1 MVGAASGLGGAATS
15 AGLLYAARGLQ
26 GAFAALL
33 APAALS
39 LISTTFTEPHERAK
53 AFGVYGAI
61 SGGGAA
67 IGRMLLDKQFHGDLE
82 ASSKGTMLAA
92 GTGAKNSSGGY
103 VALEIVTG
111 TLKGRTGTFVL
122 QHSATMNRGVPQL
135 SINVVPD
142 SGTGQLSG
150 LAGKMNIT
158 IVDGKHTYATNRSAA
173 LIQRKAPRVRGKAE
187 RRTLRARIRRAT
199 RKSQIEIGTR

>member
-1 MVGAASGLGGAATS
+1 MHEKEEIV
-15 AGLLYAARGLQ
+15 
-26 GAFAALL
+26 
-33 APAALS
+33 S
-39 LISTTFTEPHERAK
+39 LHANGPFEVKIDPQPPDEK
-53 AFGVYGAI
+53 
-61 SGGGAA
+61 GGGPA

-82 ASSKGTMLAA
+82 ATSKGTMLAA

-103 VALEIVTG
+103 VALEIVSG
-111 TLKGRTGTFVL
+111 SLKGRSGTFVL

-158 IVDGKHTYATNRSAA
+158 IADGKHIYDFDYTIPET
-173 LIQRKAPRVRGKAE
+173 P
-187 RRTLRARIRRAT
+187 
-199 RKSQIEIGTR
+199 

>member
-1 MVGAASGLGGAATS
+1 MKIAPALRRASVSLCS
-15 AGLLYAARGLQ
+15 
-26 GAFAALL
+26 LL
-33 APAALS
+33 AAACLTP
-39 LISTTFTEPHERAK
+39 LVFATISTHAQTNPKSTPPKK
-53 AFGVYGAI
+53 AIMSLHATGPFEVKI
-61 SGGGAA
+61 DPQPPEEKGGGPA

-82 ASSKGTMLAA
+82 ATSKGTMLAA

-135 SINVVPD
+135 SITVVPD
-142 SGTGQLSG
+142 SATGQLTG

-158 IVDGKHTYATNRSAA
+158 IADGKHSYDFDY
-173 LIQRKAPRVRGKAE
+173 
-187 RRTLRARIRRAT
+187 TLPET
-199 RKSQIEIGTR
+199 P